1 MKPLPRLDDAAV
13 RAYLARLGHP
23 EVSVDLQGLSRLRK
37 AHLLALPFHN
47 LGLLANEGRESGPPS
62 IEAAV
67 EGNIAGLGGTHLE
80 LTPPF
85 VALLRALGFE
95 AWLTEDCVGTVR
107 LPEGHF
113 TVDVAL
119 DVAPEG
125 FGSSPLSGSIQAA
138 RRSEWAWLSLRDALY
153 QRVAGGLT
161 ATRPVVGWE
170 AMAELLHSTFAL
182 PEELIARALHF
193 LRRRGPELFGE
204 SSPPRTSL
212 RFILSLAVTERT
224 EGVSG
229 LLRSVAEA
237 LEREQRPG
245 DSVGVLLLDN
255 GRTDGGGE
263 ALEAVLEEARH
274 RGLRVTRV
282 EARNEL
288 GRLAP
293 FQRCGLLP
301 APLPVPLPIGAS
313 RTLQASLLHEH
324 LRTGALGLPH
334 PGDGRG
340 PVAVW
345 MLDDD
350 LSVQRLRETP
360 EGLDVE
366 PVGDLFSRAESLWVR
381 HPEVS
386 IALGTCTGDPPIPGY
401 ATFHVQT
408 RDLAG
413 NLHTMASLAPEASW
427 TPGGAPRELPDYY
440 YDHARGSA
448 AHLQAVFPWMPP
460 GRAPW
465 TVREAFRTLCASF
478 TRVPHGHQVT
488 RPLTHAPMSH
498 LAPSRNRGGNALFLD
513 LDALVAAPYPVLRD
527 GEGLMTR
534 RADTLWA
541 HLIAREPLI
550 RLVQANLDLMHGR
563 RAGDGNSPLAERQP
577 DPLALRGF
585 VEGQERGVVLARL
598 LERDASLEAADAA
611 REVSVRR
618 GLLARGREGV
628 RQAAA
633 EARSVL
639 AHPEAWWWRE
649 EGDAVSARACL
660 DALAQVE
667 TLARAVDAL
676 EDPALPERLA
686 GFARHV
692 VSALPEWR
700 SAWG

>member
-1 MKPLPRLDDAAV
+1 MTALPRLDDATV
-13 RAYLARLGHP
+13 CAYLARLGHP
-23 EVSVDLQGLSRLRK
+23 AVSVDLQGLSRLRK

-47 LGLLANEGRESGPPS
+47 LGLLANEGRESGVPS
-62 IEAAV
+62 IEASV
-67 EGNIAGLGGTHLE
+67 VGNIAGLGGTRLQ

-85 VALLRALGFE
+85 VALLRALGFD
-95 AWLTEDCVGTVR
+95 AWLTEEAVGAVR
-107 LPEGHF
+107 LPEGRF
-113 TVDVAL
+113 AV
-119 DVAPEG
+119 DVAPEESG
-125 FGSSPLSGSIQAA
+125 PTGPGLGSIQAA
-138 RRSEWAWLSLRDALY
+138 RRSEWAWVSVRGALY

-161 ATRPVVGWE
+161 TTRPVVGWA
-170 AMAELLHSTFAL
+170 AMAELLHSTFGL
-182 PEELIARALHF
+182 PEDLIARALQV
-193 LRRRGPELFGE
+193 LRRRMPDLLGE
-204 SSPPRTSL
+204 VVPPRAPL
-212 RFILSLAVTERT
+212 RFILSLAVTDRT
-224 EGVSG
+224 DGVG
-229 LLRSVAEA
+229 ALLRSVADT
-237 LEREQRPG
+237 LERDRRPG

-255 GRTDGGGE
+255 GRTGQSGS
-263 ALEAVLEEARH
+263 ALEAVLAEAWQ
-274 RGLRVTRV
+274 RGLWVTRV

-301 APLPVPLPIGAS
+301 TPSSVPLPIGAS
-313 RTLQASLLHEH
+313 RTLQACLLHEH
-324 LRTGALGLPH
+324 LRTGALGLPF
-334 PGDGRG
+334 PGKGGG

-360 EGLDVE
+360 EGFQVE
-366 PVGDLFSRAESLWVR
+366 PVGDLFSRAESLWLH

-386 IALGTCTGDPPIPGY
+386 IVLGTCTGDPPIPGY

-413 NLHTMASLAPEASW
+413 NLRMLADLSPEAPW
-427 TPGGAPRELPDYY
+427 TPRGSPRELPDYY
-440 YDHARGSA
+440 YDHARGSS
-448 AHLQAVFPWMPP
+448 AHLQAVFSWTPP

-465 TVREAFRTLCASF
+465 TVREAFRTLCAAF
-478 TRVPHGHQVT
+478 TRVPHGQQVT
-488 RPLTHAPMSH
+488 RPLTHGPVGH
-498 LAPSRNRGGNALFLD
+498 LVPSRHRGGNALFFD
-513 LDALVAAPYPVLRD
+513 LDALVAAPYPVLRGVD
-527 GEGLMTR
+527 GVVTR

-550 RLVQANLDLMHGR
+550 RLVQADLDLMHGR
-563 RAGDGNSPLAERQP
+563 RDGDGSSPLAEQQP

-598 LERDASLEAADAA
+598 LEREAAMETADAE
-611 REVSVRR
+611 REVAARR
-618 GLLARGREGV
+618 GLLARGQEGV
-628 RQAAA
+628 RQVIA
-633 EARSVL
+633 EARGVL

-660 DALAQVE
+660 DALTRLE

-686 GFARHV
+686 DFARHV
-692 VSALPEWR
+692 VSSLPDWR